1 MSNAKDGSGKHI
13 SVSGKPPQQKFSI
26 FSKGPQFGV
35 PQKLGGQKQQF
46 KPPAPRITQNKG
58 GGGK

>member
-1 MSNAKDGSGKHI
+1 MSNAKTDGSKHI
-13 SVSGKPPQQKFSI
+13 TVSSKQPPQKFSI

-35 PQKLGGQKQQF
+35 PQKLGGQRQQF